1 MDKLYKKKAISC
13 KKEKQTSENKIKIA
27 KTKLIIF
34 VFCLLIEAKKLIV
47 K

>member
-27 KTKLIIF
+27 KTMRGGGGSI
-34 VFCLLIEAKKLIV
+34 
-47 K
+47 